1 MRHQCYVYIMA
12 SRGKTLYVGVTNNL
26 ERRVYEHRSG
36 LIAGF
41 TKKYKVTK
49 LVYHE
54 ETSDVGAAI
63 SREKQ
68 LKTWRRSKKVALIE
82 SVNPLWEDM
91 ALRWYARLP

>member
-1 MRHQCYVYIMA
+1 MA

-26 ERRVYEHRSG
+26 ERRVYEHKSG
-36 LIAGF
+36 LNAGF

-54 ETSDVGAAI
+54 DTSDVQSAI
-63 SREKQ
+63 AREKQ
-68 LKTWRRSKKVALIE
+68 LKAWRRSKKVTLVE

-91 ALRWYARLP
+91 ALHWYSGWPQT

>member
-1 MRHQCYVYIMA
+1 MRHQYYVYIMA
-12 SRGKTLYVGVTNNL
+12 SRGKILYVGVKNNL
-26 ERRVYEHRSG
+26 KRRVYERRSG
-36 LIAGF
+36 LISGF

-63 SREKQ
+63 SSEKQ

-82 SVNPLWEDM
+82 SVHPLWEDM

>member
-1 MRHQCYVYIMA
+1 MSQNYC
-12 SRGKTLYVGVTNNL
+12 
-26 ERRVYEHRSG
+26 
-36 LIAGF
+36 LINQEKVDIPKIP
-41 TKKYKVTK
+41 KKYKVTK